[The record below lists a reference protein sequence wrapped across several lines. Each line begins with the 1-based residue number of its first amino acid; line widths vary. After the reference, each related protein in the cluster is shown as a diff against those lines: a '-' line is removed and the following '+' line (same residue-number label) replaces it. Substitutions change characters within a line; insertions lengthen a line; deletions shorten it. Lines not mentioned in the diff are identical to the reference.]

1 MVGETIAGGGQAT
14 LLNACWAE
22 FVGTFY
28 LGSIK
33 AATMALMVL
42 GSAIGLGLSGWL
54 IDIRISFEA
63 QMLGYSATFSIAKIL
78 LIYPVAVAR
87 RSVHMH

>member
-1 MVGETIAGGGQAT
+1 
-14 LLNACWAE
+14 
-22 FVGTFY
+22 
-28 LGSIK
+28 
-33 AATMALMVL
+33 MALMVL

-78 LIYPVAVAR
+78 LIYPVAVAW